1 MPYIDATGYHGQS
14 LSEWRGRTEQLMKD
28 VWGDNLVIDTAD
40 WTGQLRDQQAA
51 LWFELDEALQDCY
64 NSNSI
69 YTAQGTALQRLGA
82 SINGLTI
89 KDDSYSYVTLD
100 VVTSTPNTAYP
111 AGLIF
116 SDGTNR
122 WINQTDFTTD
132 ALGNASVV
140 CQSEKTG
147 AYLALANTVTT
158 IITPTFGL
166 TSVNNLQDSQLGRVA
181 ETDEDYRARLIL
193 SNEINAIGTVPS
205 IEANLREL
213 SGVSDVKSIENKTGV
228 DIILQ
233 AKYKSPLHSM
243 AFIVRGGNDDDIVDI
258 IGRYGGGGCGT
269 YLYEDIGAG
278 VFVDATG
285 TVIKLWTDNTGNTHS
300 ISFIRP
306 AARAINLKIQLQIGT
321 ALTTVEQARIKS
333 EYLNVLTSFRT
344 GSLMSAWTVCHKV
357 LNNLGYNWDI
367 VDTLLE
373 HSSAAGVWVNKLAL
387 DLLEYP
393 SNLASN
399 VVFEFV

>member
-28 VWGDNLVIDTAD
+28 VWGDNLVVDTAD

-69 YTAQGTALQRLGA
+69 YTAQGAALQRLGA

-100 VVTSTPNTAYP
+100 VLTSTPNTAYP

-132 ALGNASVV
+132 PLGDAIVV

-166 TSVNNLQDSQLGRVA
+166 TSVNNPQDSQLGRVA

-213 SGVSDVKSIENKTGV
+213 SGVSDVKSIENKTGT

-233 AKYKSPLHSM
+233 TKYKSPVHSM

-306 AARAINLKIQLQIGT
+306 VARAINLKIQFQIGFS
-321 ALTTVEQARIKS
+321 LTTVEQAKIKS

-344 GSLMSAWTVCHKV
+344 GTLMSAWTVCHKV
-357 LNNLGYNWDI
+357 LNNLGYNYDV
-367 VDTLLE
+367 VDTFLE
-373 HSSAAGVWVNKLAL
+373 HSSNAGVWVNKLAL

-399 VVFEFV
+399 VIFEFV